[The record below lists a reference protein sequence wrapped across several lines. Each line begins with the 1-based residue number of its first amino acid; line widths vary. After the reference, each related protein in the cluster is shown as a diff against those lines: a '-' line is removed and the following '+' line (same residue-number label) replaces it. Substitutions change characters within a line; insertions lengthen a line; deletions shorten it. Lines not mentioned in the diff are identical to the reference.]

1 MIKKQESYRE
11 LNLKF
16 YDALNQIFNLKKHKT
31 WNELSQVITLEKIS
45 LTYKVFSEI
54 FPYNLNR
61 YEILPKNNP
70 NEKLTSIFHGIL
82 DGKTIINN
90 IARHSLYCDEII
102 VFHPLQNPQ
111 NTNPEIDPISKPQIW
126 KLDFINSLYFYI
138 VLQKWVVLGLVHI
151 IENPFNFDQDGREKL
166 CLEAEKRINQNKKFY
181 DDPEITKELEAISN
195 EKLRESILGMPIN
208 EIRLT
213 LKKAMP
219 NYTDDQIN
227 QMAIE
232 IKNRE
237 KKLPLYVDLGETKD
251 GSLIVNRSGGNIE
264 MIDAICHLTGA
275 YSYTTQN
282 FIKKQL
288 ELRGTN
294 PFWTK
299 FGSLYSGLNLKYL
312 NNVDTNFALKI
323 REEERISGL
332 RKSFRDLSS
341 FLEQNEL
348 DKITDDK
355 ILHFNDKIKSEISRS
370 EEEWK
375 KIITDAQKINTTT
388 IFTASTIGAFVD
400 PTKIIIPAIGIPSG
414 IVINEFFKM
423 KGLKSYRNKDPYSVF
438 VDLKNKKPNFF
449 SDLKNCI
456 L

>member
-1 MIKKQESYRE
+1 
-11 LNLKF
+11 
-16 YDALNQIFNLKKHKT
+16 
-31 WNELSQVITLEKIS
+31 
-45 LTYKVFSEI
+45 
-54 FPYNLNR
+54 
-61 YEILPKNNP
+61 
-70 NEKLTSIFHGIL
+70 
-82 DGKTIINN
+82 
-90 IARHSLYCDEII
+90 
-102 VFHPLQNPQ
+102 
-111 NTNPEIDPISKPQIW
+111 
-126 KLDFINSLYFYI
+126 
-138 VLQKWVVLGLVHI
+138 HI

-299 FGSLYSGLNLKYL
+299 FGSL
-312 NNVDTNFALKI
+312 
-323 REEERISGL
+323 
-332 RKSFRDLSS
+332 
-341 FLEQNEL
+341 
-348 DKITDDK
+348 
-355 ILHFNDKIKSEISRS
+355 
-370 EEEWK
+370 
-375 KIITDAQKINTTT
+375 
-388 IFTASTIGAFVD
+388 
-400 PTKIIIPAIGIPSG
+400 
-414 IVINEFFKM
+414 
-423 KGLKSYRNKDPYSVF
+423 
-438 VDLKNKKPNFF
+438 
-449 SDLKNCI
+449 
-456 L
+456 